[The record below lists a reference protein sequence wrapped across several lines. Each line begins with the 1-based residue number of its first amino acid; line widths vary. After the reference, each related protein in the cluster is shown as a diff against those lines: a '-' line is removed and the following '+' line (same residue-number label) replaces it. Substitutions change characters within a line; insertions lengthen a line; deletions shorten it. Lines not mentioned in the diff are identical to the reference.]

1 MDKQIIEKEMKRIL
15 LEIELSKFDLDKSKK
30 LKEEYNQ
37 LKKSYTQIL
46 LEEKKLENKIAVV
59 TV

>member
-46 LEEKKLENKIAVV
+46 LEEKQKPKSM
-59 TV
+59 